1 MLWPVPALQATM
13 YLYAKD
19 EPEAVKSAADADCVV
34 LINSAAES
42 AATEIFLLM
51 RIKTFLS

>member
-1 MLWPVPALQATM
+1 
-13 YLYAKD
+13 
-19 EPEAVKSAADADCVV
+19 V